1 MPEQRLGSGADAML
15 CHHIETIYFFK
26 SKTLVLYIYQVYLEA
41 RRSSAWGASAGR
53 VQYVTQRRGS
63 AAAAAPQRTVVE
75 AAAKPDEDDDDDQ
88 DGSLA
93 GVVGKIVRTV
103 PFVGAPLADS
113 VALP

>member
-1 MPEQRLGSGADAML
+1 
-15 CHHIETIYFFK
+15 
-26 SKTLVLYIYQVYLEA
+26 VYLEA
-41 RRSSAWGASAGR
+41 RRSSALGSSALGASAGR
-53 VQYVTQRRGS
+53 VQYVTQRRGN

-75 AAAKPDEDDDDDQ
+75 GAAKPEVDDDDDQ

-93 GVVGKIVRTV
+93 GVLGKIVRTV

>member
-1 MPEQRLGSGADAML
+1 
-15 CHHIETIYFFK
+15 
-26 SKTLVLYIYQVYLEA
+26 VYLEA
-41 RRSSAWGASAGR
+41 RRSSALGASAGR
-53 VQYVTQRRGS
+53 VQYVTQHRGS
-63 AAAAAPQRTVVE
+63 AAAVAPQRTVVE